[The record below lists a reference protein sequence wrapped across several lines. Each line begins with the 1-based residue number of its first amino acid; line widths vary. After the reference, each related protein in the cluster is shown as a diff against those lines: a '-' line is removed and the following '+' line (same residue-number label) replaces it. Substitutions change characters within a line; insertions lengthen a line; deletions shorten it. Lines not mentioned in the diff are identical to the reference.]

1 MNLICSPAFR
11 KLFPEYVEKYK
22 NQQQATTDALETRH
36 PFPRKED
43 FNLNHKAAAE
53 INGAKPG
60 GNGENA
66 DIARRQRKKIPL
78 WLMIVLITVFSSVMA
93 LPLYQL

>member
-11 KLFPEYVEKYK
+11 KLFPEYVEKYN
-22 NQQQATTDALETRH
+22 NQQQATKDALETHH
-36 PFPRKED
+36 PLPRKED
-43 FNLNHKAAAE
+43 LKLNQKAAADV
-53 INGAKPG
+53 NGVKPG

-66 DIARRQRKKIPL
+66 DIARQQRKKIPL
-78 WLMIVLITVFSSVMA
+78 WLMFVLITVISSVMA

>member
-1 MNLICSPAFR
+1 M
-11 KLFPEYVEKYK
+11 FPEYVEKY
-22 NQQQATTDALETRH
+22 NNEQQATRDALETRH
-36 PFPRKED
+36 PLPRKD
-43 FNLNHKAAAE
+43 DLKLNQKAAADV
-53 INGAKPG
+53 
-60 GNGENA
+60 NGENA